1 LNKDILD
8 NIQKKIIKE
17 IIVVEGK
24 DDISAV
30 KAAVDA
36 EVIEVNGFAVKKE
49 TTLKKIKV
57 AYENKGII
65 ILTDPDFAGDSIR
78 KTLNTIFPN
87 AKNAFISREE
97 GTKGDDIG
105 VENATPTAIIEAL
118 TKARYEVSDKKNTD
132 NLFDTIILMEYGLV
146 GCSNSSVL
154 RAEVGKRL
162 GIGYAN
168 AKQFLSRLNKY
179 GIQMNEF
186 LEAIPCS

>member
-1 LNKDILD
+1 MNKDILD

>member
-1 LNKDILD
+1 LNNDILD
-8 NIQKKIIKE
+8 NIPKKIIKE

-36 EVIEVNGFAVKKE
+36 EVIEVNGFAVKKD

-65 ILTDPDFAGDSIR
+65 VLTDPDFAGDSIR
-78 KTLNTIFPN
+78 KTINTIFPN
-87 AKNAFISREE
+87 AKNAFISRKE

-118 TKARYEVSDKKNTD
+118 EKARCEVSDHTD
-132 NLFDTIILMEYGLV
+132 NLFDTLILMEHGLI
-146 GCSNSSVL
+146 GSSNASVL
-154 RAEVGKRL
+154 RAEVGKKL

-179 GIQMNEF
+179 GIQMDEF
-186 LEAIPCS
+186 LEAVGS